1 MNTCCR
7 GLRGGTTVDRNDADS
22 ILAATT
28 ELLDML
34 VQANDLLP
42 EDVASVIFTVT
53 SDLDAVHPAR
63 AARDL
68 GWADVALMCA
78 TEIPVPG
85 SLPRCIRVL
94 IHWNAAKA
102 QSEMR
107 HVYLRGA
114 RSLRP
119 DITGGSS

>member
-1 MNTCCR
+1 MSTCCR

-28 ELLDML
+28 ELLETL

-42 EDVASVIFTVT
+42 EDVASVVFTVT

-68 GWADVALMCA
+68 GWVDVALICA
-78 TEIPVPG
+78 TEIPVPD

-94 IHWNAAKA
+94 IHWNTVKA
-102 QSEMR
+102 QSEMH